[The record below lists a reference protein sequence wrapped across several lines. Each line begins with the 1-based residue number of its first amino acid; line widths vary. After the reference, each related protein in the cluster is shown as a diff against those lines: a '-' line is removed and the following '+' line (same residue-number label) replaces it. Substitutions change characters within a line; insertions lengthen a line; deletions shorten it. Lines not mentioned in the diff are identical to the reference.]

1 MLITSSDSY
10 PMMGHHPNLVFLLY
24 IITRLGNLTY
34 AQTPFCSNGGVY
46 STNSSYNNNLK
57 HILSSLPSNIIATTS
72 GFYNVTV
79 GKDRDKVYAL
89 SLCRRDLA
97 SKDCYDCINSATKAA
112 MEKCPNQKEA
122 ILWGAGSIC
131 MLRYSNRDIFGS
143 MEVKPSFSMPNP
155 NNIST
160 DLDKFNKTLHGLVG
174 SLVEKAS
181 LGSDVKFGAGS
192 VNNSVYALVQCTPDI
207 SQDDCSVCLRGA
219 LDEVSNCCGGKE
231 GGRFFRPSCFVWFE
245 LFKFYDDQFG
255 GYDASLSPPLLG
267 NSPTEPAVTS
277 PPTSVKGNKSST
289 SQTVIIIIVP
299 ILGLVT
305 LLAIGCAILLYRRSR
320 QGLHDNDRNKSLESL
335 QFDLRMI
342 KEATDDFSDA
352 NKLGQG
358 GFGSVYKGRL
368 PNGQEIAVKRLSGH
382 SNQGE
387 EQFMNEILLVAK
399 LQHRNL
405 VSLLGFCSE
414 ASERLLIYEFL
425 GNGSLDHFI
434 FDPIKHIELNWELRY
449 KIICG
454 IARGMLY
461 LHEDSKHR
469 VIHRDLKASN
479 VLLDENMSPKISDFG
494 MARMFVM
501 DQSEANT
508 CRHMGTYGYMAPEY
522 ALHGRFSVKSD
533 VFSFGVLIL
542 ELVSG
547 KKNSWWDS
555 SEDLVHL
562 PSYTWKN
569 WREGTALNLIDS
581 TLDREGSTS
590 CEIMR
595 CIHIGL
601 LCVQENVEQRP
612 AMNSV
617 VLMLTSHSMTLPVPS
632 RPAFFMYNS
641 TVAGSNSKET
651 ESEQSAAT
659 DGTTYFF
666 RT

>member
-1 MLITSSDSY
+1 SLNILILYKLKVVFRVHFHALIT
-10 PMMGHHPNLVFLLY
+10 LLFQK
-24 IITRLGNLTY
+24 RLIK
-34 AQTPFCSNGGVY
+34 PFFV
-46 STNSSYNNNLK
+46 L
-57 HILSSLPSNIIATTS
+57 
-72 GFYNVTV
+72 
-79 GKDRDKVYAL
+79 
-89 SLCRRDLA
+89 
-97 SKDCYDCINSATKAA
+97 
-112 MEKCPNQKEA
+112 
-122 ILWGAGSIC
+122 
-131 MLRYSNRDIFGS
+131 IF
-143 MEVKPSFSMPNP
+143 
-155 NNIST
+155 
-160 DLDKFNKTLHGLVG
+160 
-174 SLVEKAS
+174 
-181 LGSDVKFGAGS
+181 
-192 VNNSVYALVQCTPDI
+192 
-207 SQDDCSVCLRGA
+207 SQ
-219 LDEVSNCCGGKE
+219 
-231 GGRFFRPSCFVWFE
+231 
-245 LFKFYDDQFG
+245 
-255 GYDASLSPPLLG
+255 
-267 NSPTEPAVTS
+267 
-277 PPTSVKGNKSST
+277 
-289 SQTVIIIIVP
+289 
-299 ILGLVT
+299 
-305 LLAIGCAILLYRRSR
+305 
-320 QGLHDNDRNKSLESL
+320 
-335 QFDLRMI
+335 
-342 KEATDDFSDA
+342 
-352 NKLGQG
+352 
-358 GFGSVYKGRL
+358 GRL

-581 TLDREGSTS
+581 TLDRE
-590 CEIMR
+590 
-595 CIHIGL
+595 
-601 LCVQENVEQRP
+601 
-612 AMNSV
+612 
-617 VLMLTSHSMTLPVPS
+617 
-632 RPAFFMYNS
+632 
-641 TVAGSNSKET
+641 
-651 ESEQSAAT
+651 
-659 DGTTYFF
+659 
-666 RT
+666 

>member
-1 MLITSSDSY
+1 
-10 PMMGHHPNLVFLLY
+10 MGHHPNLVFLLY

-358 GFGSVYKGRL
+358 GFGSVYKKFGFISKGTRVEAWLEKRNRIATCRAWSGQSVLARSEWRTAVAASLGAQAGIAGPTREKAETRTNVCVEGTRALRPCVLVTRARKSEQTWESWNQFVARL
-368 PNGQEIAVKRLSGH
+368 TQLS
-382 SNQGE
+382 
-387 EQFMNEILLVAK
+387 L
-399 LQHRNL
+399 
-405 VSLLGFCSE
+405 SLIGLCGS
-414 ASERLLIYEFL
+414 AERLGSGWLKTWLSWLI
-425 GNGSLDHFI
+425 
-434 FDPIKHIELNWELRY
+434 
-449 KIICG
+449 
-454 IARGMLY
+454 
-461 LHEDSKHR
+461 
-469 VIHRDLKASN
+469 
-479 VLLDENMSPKISDFG
+479 
-494 MARMFVM
+494 FV
-501 DQSEANT
+501 
-508 CRHMGTYGYMAPEY
+508 
-522 ALHGRFSVKSD
+522 
-533 VFSFGVLIL
+533 
-542 ELVSG
+542 
-547 KKNSWWDS
+547 
-555 SEDLVHL
+555 
-562 PSYTWKN
+562 
-569 WREGTALNLIDS
+569 
-581 TLDREGSTS
+581 
-590 CEIMR
+590 
-595 CIHIGL
+595 
-601 LCVQENVEQRP
+601 
-612 AMNSV
+612 
-617 VLMLTSHSMTLPVPS
+617 
-632 RPAFFMYNS
+632 
-641 TVAGSNSKET
+641 
-651 ESEQSAAT
+651 
-659 DGTTYFF
+659 
-666 RT
+666 